1 MVLRP
6 TFYEEERRGQYLRA
20 NRVTMPFMVVLVMML
35 FLVGTEMTSFMPRQ
49 EMTIF
54 MLGTVQ
60 TSSMAA
66 TAVILWLSKVMEF

>member
-6 TFYEEERRGQYLRA
+6 TFYVEERRGQYLRA

>member
-6 TFYEEERRGQYLRA
+6 TFYVEERRGQYLRA
-20 NRVTMPFMVVLVMML
+20 NRVTMPFMVVLVMTL

>member
-6 TFYEEERRGQYLRA
+6 TFYVEEKRGQYLKA

>member
-1 MVLRP
+1 
-6 TFYEEERRGQYLRA
+6 
-20 NRVTMPFMVVLVMML
+20 MPFMVVLVMTL